1 VLATFT
7 ISSLR
12 QKLRA
17 VHRSTGLWALAD
29 QGIVSIGTFLVTL
42 VLGRRLPTVDFG
54 VFGVVLG
61 ILVTANIAHASL
73 IGIPLMVLTGRSAD
87 RTALPTA
94 ALAWTLVCAAAFSVA
109 LTIAVLVLGRPGLLP
124 WAGLALLGSQVQ
136 ETLRRSLIGRL
147 HFRKAI
153 PGDAFSYLG
162 QAVAVMVMA
171 AVGHLTVSGALA
183 MMGLTS
189 FAAAALQAAQVRP
202 RLERGAFGRDA
213 VEPFWRIGKTLLLV
227 NGIGALTIQG
237 VLWLLGA
244 VHGIAAVAS
253 FQALLTV
260 MGFTNPLMLA
270 VNSVVTTHIAHSDET
285 DPVAR
290 RRVELTVARRYG
302 LLFGIPLVVY
312 CAALLV
318 VPEVALRL
326 FFGSSSPYLALV
338 TELRI
343 FVVFSVMQYVYFVLA
358 GVLNAREDTRSLLRA
373 AVASAI
379 TVPLLGVPLTVAA
392 SVGGAAGAAVLSA
405 ATRALMASRQVLPG
419 RPS

>member
-1 VLATFT
+1 MLATFT
-7 ISSLR
+7 LSGLR

-17 VHRSTGLWALAD
+17 VQRSTGLWALAD

-87 RTALPTA
+87 RTGLPTA

-124 WAGLALLGSQVQ
+124 WAELALLGSQVQ

-153 PGDAFSYLG
+153 PGDALSYLG

-202 RLERGAFGRDA
+202 RLERGALGRDA

-285 DPVAR
+285 DPVAL

-302 LLFGIPLVVY
+302 LLFGIPLVAY

-405 ATRALMASRQVLPG
+405 ATRALVASRQVLPG